1 MKTKIVF
8 FSLRNHERELKSVER
23 KSGDVSQTFFEE
35 KGTSKTSVVLFL
47 IPKIKG
53 RNATVVISKQRHEEK
68 GSQRDEKRDVSGFLK
83 NGDQNQK
90 SNLLSTILL
99 KDFISHDFQLSKFV
113 ARFYAILHGR
123 LVLVAPRRPS
133 EKEVK
138 EDNCVSAQ
146 GTI

>member
-1 MKTKIVF
+1 M
-8 FSLRNHERELKSVER
+8 
-23 KSGDVSQTFFEE
+23 SQTFFEE
-35 KGTSKTSVVLFL
+35 NGTSKTSVVLFL

-68 GSQRDEKRDVSGFLK
+68 ESQREEKRGVSGFLK

-113 ARFYAILHGR
+113 ARFYAVLHGR